1 MNKKILFGTLALLVF
16 VFLATTARS
25 SDPADAVKDKLH
37 AKGYTEVV
45 TVETQQDPQPTLVI
59 DAEYKTSTEA
69 NEKYGN
75 VIAEVYSHT
84 KEYKKDAGA
93 EHIRINIYRG
103 NKIVAHMSINEN
115 DEREIHTQDPD
126 ISILGMNMPIPPS
139 VYQLEKQRIE
149 DVKAKG
155 L

>member
-1 MNKKILFGTLALLVF
+1 MYQRLLLSAIAFLAVTI
-16 VFLATTARS
+16 LATTARP
-25 SDPADAVKDKLH
+25 SDPADAVKDKLQ

-45 TVETQQDPQPTLVI
+45 AVQTQQDPHPTLVI
-59 DAEYKTSTEA
+59 DATYKTSTEA

-75 VIAEVYSHT
+75 VIAEVYSHK
-84 KEYKKDAGA
+84 KEYKKDVGA
-93 EHIRINIYRG
+93 EHIQINIYRG
-103 NKIVAHMSINEN
+103 NKIVAYMSINEN
-115 DEREIHTQDPD
+115 DERKIHTQDPD